1 MELLILVATLFATFN
16 VILLLGLIYLYARIV
31 TKTRAGYSA
40 GLLIFAVLLLFH
52 NVVTLFGY
60 TVMGGLFNDQLY
72 PVLVAV
78 TVCEGHCLDIR
89 RRRASAMKG
98 QRVFGVFLL
107 LIGLLAVSFF
117 KDAISSLLLV
127 GIWGGMVLL
136 VLVFV
141 VGGTILVAIRG
152 ED

>member
-1 MELLILVATLFATFN
+1 M
-16 VILLLGLIYLYARIV
+16 R
-31 TKTRAGYSA
+31 
-40 GLLIFAVLLLFH
+40 
-52 NVVTLFGY
+52 
-60 TVMGGLFNDQLY
+60 
-72 PVLVAV
+72 
-78 TVCEGHCLDIR
+78 
-89 RRRASAMKG
+89 G

-117 KDAISSLLLV
+117 KDAISSLLIV

>member
-1 MELLILVATLFATFN
+1 
-16 VILLLGLIYLYARIV
+16 
-31 TKTRAGYSA
+31 
-40 GLLIFAVLLLFH
+40 
-52 NVVTLFGY
+52 
-60 TVMGGLFNDQLY
+60 
-72 PVLVAV
+72 
-78 TVCEGHCLDIR
+78 
-89 RRRASAMKG
+89 MKG

>member
-1 MELLILVATLFATFN
+1 
-16 VILLLGLIYLYARIV
+16 
-31 TKTRAGYSA
+31 
-40 GLLIFAVLLLFH
+40 
-52 NVVTLFGY
+52 
-60 TVMGGLFNDQLY
+60 
-72 PVLVAV
+72 
-78 TVCEGHCLDIR
+78 
-89 RRRASAMKG
+89 MKG

-107 LIGLLAVSFF
+107 LLGLLAVSFF